1 MSKNKESFKL
11 KLLCF
16 IPIYSWKIRNNKKI
30 WKILEIPFIK
40 RVIDS
45 ENNITKYYLFGLLV
59 LKIKVK
65 QREVLD

>member
-40 RVIDS
+40 RVIHS
-45 ENNITKYYLFGLLV
+45 ETNITKYY
-59 LKIKVK
+59 
-65 QREVLD
+65 